1 MSLGVGGCVWDGG
14 GAEHAHRRAH
24 DERAAAPNVLG
35 RDQSGD
41 LGRCISTSAQ
51 PGMGAVQSRIFA
63 GVRTSIRTR
72 SYSYCG
78 MALVLCNFSS

>member
-14 GAEHAHRRAH
+14 EAEHAHRRAH

-41 LGRCISTSAQ
+41 LG
-51 PGMGAVQSRIFA
+51 GASPQAPSR
-63 GVRTSIRTR
+63 GWGQ
-72 SYSYCG
+72 YSRVSS
-78 MALVLCNFSS
+78 LVSGPLSGQEVTLIVGWR